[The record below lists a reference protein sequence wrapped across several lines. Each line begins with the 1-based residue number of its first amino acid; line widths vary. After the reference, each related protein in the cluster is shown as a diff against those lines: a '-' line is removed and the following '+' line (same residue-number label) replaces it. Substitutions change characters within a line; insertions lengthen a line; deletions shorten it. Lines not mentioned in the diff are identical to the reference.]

1 MSRSG
6 WLEGGRVCGGRRFR
20 GGSVA
25 VAGKLPRGLSDVRG
39 FAGARVVGWRLCVAI
54 FGGAK
59 GFYMAVLCEGDVTP
73 RSRLL

>member
-1 MSRSG
+1 MAWGRAQVSG
-6 WLEGGRVCGGRRFR
+6 QGR
-20 GGSVA
+20 GG
-25 VAGKLPRGLSDVRG
+25 GGGLPRGLSDVRG
-39 FAGARVVGWRLCVAI
+39 FAGARVVGRWLCIAI